1 MEYVAHGVDD
11 PIFGRHRSAHDVN
24 TGRTGGEQ
32 PVSDA
37 VQWRSWGSSRTYHRH
52 VPILATV
59 LVLVALAAGVAVGV
73 AVGARRRPD
82 IGPQLVTA
90 KATEPPR
97 RRAAQPLASLVV
109 EALDHGVV
117 VVDRDE
123 RAVLVNPAAR
133 AMGILDV
140 DALAF
145 PGLVSIARK
154 SIESGEHLS
163 TYVDLPIGRLGREPI
178 ALSVTAVPLPGSDDR
193 TTGVCLLLA
202 DVSEQRRLEAVRR
215 DFVANVSHELKTP
228 VGALTLLAEAIQDA
242 ADEPE
247 MVARFAARIQH
258 EGSRLAK
265 LVGEL
270 MELSRVQGAEPMP
283 GAAEVDVRSIVA
295 EAIERTR
302 LVAEQTSITVAADC
316 ARGLT
321 VRGNEAQLATAVA
334 NLIDNAIAYS
344 GSGTRVAVA
353 ARASRDDE
361 SRPTVDIAVTD
372 QGIGISEADRDRIF
386 ERFYRV
392 DPARSR
398 ATGGTG
404 LGLAIVKNIVT
415 NHLGTISVW
424 SSVGSGSTFTIRLP
438 RVHSDQPSSVPSDD
452 DDATDAEPTPVEGLM
467 P

>member
-1 MEYVAHGVDD
+1 
-11 PIFGRHRSAHDVN
+11 
-24 TGRTGGEQ
+24 
-32 PVSDA
+32 
-37 VQWRSWGSSRTYHRH
+37 
-52 VPILATV
+52 VPILAIV
-59 LVLVALAAGVAVGV
+59 LVVAALAVGAGLGLL
-73 AVGARRRPD
+73 VGARRRPVVE
-82 IGPQLVTA
+82 PQLSPESGQ
-90 KATEPPR
+90 EPPR
-97 RRAAQPLASLVV
+97 RRGLPLASLVV

-123 RAVLVNPAAR
+123 QAVLVNPAAR

-140 DALAF
+140 DTLAF

-154 SIESGEHLS
+154 SIETGEHVTAS
-163 TYVDLPIGRLGREPI
+163 VDLPIGRLGREPI
-178 ALSVTAVPLPGSDDR
+178 ALAVTAVPLSGSDNR

-270 MELSRVQGAEPMP
+270 MELSRVQGADPMP
-283 GAAEVDVRSIVA
+283 GATEVDVRSIVA

-302 LVAEQTSITVAADC
+302 LAAEQASITVTTACAD
-316 ARGLT
+316 GLR

-334 NLIDNAIAYS
+334 NLVDNAIAYS
-344 GSGTRVAVA
+344 GIGTRVAVA
-353 ARASRDDE
+353 ARTSRDEDA
-361 SRPTVDIAVTD
+361 RPTVDIAVTD
-372 QGIGISEADRDRIF
+372 QGIGIAEADRDRIF

-404 LGLAIVKNIVT
+404 LGLAIVKNIVS
-415 NHLGTISVW
+415 NHLGNISVW

-438 RVHSDQPSSVPSDD
+438 RVHSDRPSSVPSDKD
-452 DDATDAEPTPVEGLM
+452 HTTDADAAPVEGSRS
-467 P
+467 

>member
-1 MEYVAHGVDD
+1 L
-11 PIFGRHRSAHDVN
+11 I
-24 TGRTGGEQ
+24 
-32 PVSDA
+32 
-37 VQWRSWGSSRTYHRH
+37 
-52 VPILATV
+52 VPILASV
-59 LVLVALAAGVAVGV
+59 LVVLALVVGLGVGV
-73 AVGARRRPD
+73 AIGVRRRPVVEAQLTPAPNPEPARRRS
-82 IGPQLVTA
+82 TH
-90 KATEPPR
+90 
-97 RRAAQPLASLVV
+97 PLAALVV

-140 DALAF
+140 DTLAF
-145 PGLVSIARK
+145 PNLVSIARTA
-154 SIESGEHLS
+154 IESGEHL
-163 TYVDLPIGRLGREPI
+163 TEYVDLPMGRLGREPI
-178 ALSVTAVPLPGSDDR
+178 ALAVTAVPLPGPDDR
-193 TTGVCLLLA
+193 TPGVCLLLA

-258 EGSRLAK
+258 EGARLAK

-270 MELSRVQGAEPMP
+270 MELSRVQGADPMP
-283 GAAEVDVRSIVA
+283 GATEVDVRSVVS

-302 LVAEQTSITVAADC
+302 LAAEHASITVTMSC
-316 ARGLT
+316 GSELR

-334 NLIDNAIAYS
+334 NLVDNAIAYS

-353 ARASRDDE
+353 ARGSRDEDL
-361 SRPTVDIAVTD
+361 RPTVDIAVTD
-372 QGIGISEADRDRIF
+372 QGIGIADADRDRIF

-404 LGLAIVKNIVT
+404 LGLAIVKNIVG

-438 RVHSDQPSSVPSDD
+438 RVHSDHPLSEPPHDEDVV
-452 DDATDAEPTPVEGLM
+452 TDAEPTPVEGSRS
-467 P
+467 